1 MSLNNQLT
9 VSAVFSSTPRDAHA
23 APADRVIPGSVSAQ
37 HRLGAFESV
46 SPGRTRCHPGEA
58 HIYHHTLPFI
68 IYLSNTASVLLTDVA
83 ACTDKPRRAFAGPGG
98 RVALPSVVTPAL
110 PFTVWTVPTLTT
122 DWTQS
127 QDFSW
132 SSRVRCERCE
142 AFRLTLVTSGAL
154 ETWSAVARSGHR
166 VAQLVCLGAL
176 ADLVTVVAKG
186 AWKTSWWMEEE
197 EEFT

>member
-1 MSLNNQLT
+1 MSLKDQLT
-9 VSAVFSSTPRDAHA
+9 VSAVFSSTPWDAHA
-23 APADRVIPGSVSAQ
+23 APADRVILGSVSTQ
-37 HRLGAFESV
+37 HRLGAFGSV
-46 SPGRTRCHPGEA
+46 TPSRTRCHPGEA
-58 HIYHHTLPFI
+58 HISHHILSLI

-83 ACTDKPRRAFAGPGG
+83 ACSDKPRRALAGPGG

-132 SSRVRCERCE
+132 RFRVRCERCKP
-142 AFRLTLVTSGAL
+142 FWLTLVTSGAL
-154 ETWSAVARSGHR
+154 KTWSAVARSGHR

-186 AWKTSWWMEEE
+186 AWKTS
-197 EEFT
+197 